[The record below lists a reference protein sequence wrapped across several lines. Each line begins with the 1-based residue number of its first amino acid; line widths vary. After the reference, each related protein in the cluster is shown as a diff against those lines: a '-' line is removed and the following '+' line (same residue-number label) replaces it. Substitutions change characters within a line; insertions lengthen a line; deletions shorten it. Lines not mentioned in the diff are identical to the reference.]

1 MATTI
6 FSIQTPQDSRPYFN
20 RLRFLAY
27 DFEHWGYS
35 VTEHESDSEYVRETR
50 QRNNY
55 IGLADARPS
64 LWEVWA
70 QEVVKQRQLNQAPPA
85 VSDTCLHRV
94 SEMLHDFVWALA
106 TQGKLEQLR
115 RLSWNTARCLHV
127 KGTPLPTNA
136 GLNLVALVMRL
147 CTSGMHVEN
156 AHSTRVPG
164 MVVSYVE
171 LRFRGIEWL
180 GQYFVHA
187 AEKVT
192 SGEGQWVKRPEMD
205 QATRIVKVQMAVDI
219 KGCVDAVRDQ
229 GEDIDPLPLYESVEQ
244 SLIGNGEGES
254 EGNPFPLYE
263 SLGQW
268 RADDE

>member
-1 MATTI
+1 MGPSASASASRPPYSYPTKTLSSAFTYQAYQTAFMATTI

-106 TQGKLEQLR
+106 TQGKL
-115 RLSWNTARCLHV
+115 
-127 KGTPLPTNA
+127 
-136 GLNLVALVMRL
+136 
-147 CTSGMHVEN
+147 
-156 AHSTRVPG
+156 
-164 MVVSYVE
+164 
-171 LRFRGIEWL
+171 
-180 GQYFVHA
+180 
-187 AEKVT
+187 
-192 SGEGQWVKRPEMD
+192 
-205 QATRIVKVQMAVDI
+205 
-219 KGCVDAVRDQ
+219 
-229 GEDIDPLPLYESVEQ
+229 
-244 SLIGNGEGES
+244 
-254 EGNPFPLYE
+254 
-263 SLGQW
+263 
-268 RADDE
+268 